1 MSSKFSKS
9 ATEGSFAAGFMSYE
23 RYKDINKAH
32 YPSHV
37 VGDNRMTF
45 DFSLTPRVVD
55 VKDYD
60 LFIKYCRTGKHPSLG
75 RPDNKRRSKQTKITD
90 YFPALTEHEREL
102 HALAEACT
110 CPVERDVIANKIHAK
125 FLERRNK
132 RSRN

>member
-9 ATEGSFAAGFMSYE
+9 A
-23 RYKDINKAH
+23 YKDINKAH

-55 VKDYD
+55 TKEYD
-60 LFIKYCRTGKHPSLG
+60 LFIRYCQTGKHPNLG
-75 RPDNKRRSKQTKITD
+75 GPDNKGGSKQTKITD
-90 YFPALTEHEREL
+90 YFPALTENERGL

-110 CPVERDVIANKIHAK
+110 CPVERDVTANKIHVAYMEK
-125 FLERRNK
+125 RRNRHNDCRKVSTAKDK
-132 RSRN
+132 R